1 MCDNI
6 IVNTYAKRQCERKV
20 QVVKLYIIFN
30 KCIMAQFINSYQM
43 ITILRLVEH
52 FLYDNRKIIFSFYH
66 KKPISTLY
74 IQTASADTTN
84 RFWQIHWQIFIST
97 YSPKCIVQPK
107 FSECWLLHDTIN
119 HCMLSVPIYYINTE
133 VQSSTFKGW
142 SNMYFTLAFHMY
154 ISLE

>member
-84 RFWQIHWQIFIST
+84 RF
-97 YSPKCIVQPK
+97 
-107 FSECWLLHDTIN
+107 
-119 HCMLSVPIYYINTE
+119 
-133 VQSSTFKGW
+133 
-142 SNMYFTLAFHMY
+142 
-154 ISLE
+154 